1 MREQLQ
7 LYNEKCFIRGW
18 YLNSNICD
26 ALIEYFERSNHKF
39 AGSTSTGINKKI
51 KDSTDC
57 TLGQSEI
64 RNEYIRELTFV
75 AKEYMKIY
83 PYVNEYSEWGII
95 ERINIQKY
103 EPKQGYFGW
112 HTERA
117 RPVAPESSRH
127 MVFMTYLNDVSDGGE
142 TEFYHQKIKVKPE
155 KGLTLIWPADW
166 THTHRGITS
175 FTEPKYIITG
185 WFNFL

>member
-64 RNEYIRELTFV
+64 RNEYVRELTFV

-103 EPKQGYFGW
+103 EPKQGYYGW
-112 HTERA
+112 HTDHSLATYHKPSFNSIPSAETLNNA
-117 RPVAPESSRH
+117 NFPLLHDKPL
-127 MVFMTYLNDVSDGGE
+127 YLNFVLASSLAFE
-142 TEFYHQKIKVKPE
+142 
-155 KGLTLIWPADW
+155 
-166 THTHRGITS
+166 
-175 FTEPKYIITG
+175 
-185 WFNFL
+185 